1 MRLWRVLSERRIL
14 RQSRRRCFHR
24 APLSHSPKKN
34 LRTLWS
40 NPLYPDALIALILPA
55 STMPSDLVLAE
66 RYIASNGDLTQIA
79 NQPWDD
85 SVKSLTRR
93 ASDQAR
99 CIVRA
104 GGLRERDAGC
114 PRLVRKFR
122 LVIPSVSFWER
133 VVSGWSSR
141 AASREECRIEPSKRL
156 VFSSDGG

>member
-1 MRLWRVLSERRIL
+1 MRFPETPHKPSPPCDPSREGLLSTSAKTLPAARL
-14 RQSRRRCFHR
+14 SPRRRMRAGCSIAFRRRVWTKIFHSVTSGNGT
-24 APLSHSPKKN
+24 ADLFPLLCRWFSFLN
-34 LRTLWS
+34 
-40 NPLYPDALIALILPA
+40 Y
-55 STMPSDLVLAE
+55 
-66 RYIASNGDLTQIA
+66 
-79 NQPWDD
+79 
-85 SVKSLTRR
+85 LTRR

-104 GGLRERDAGC
+104 GGLREIEAGG

-122 LVIPSVSFWER
+122 LVVDATPSAFWER

>member
-1 MRLWRVLSERRIL
+1 VHFVEWLLDISPNDAREVYPIGHSYAWNSEPGR
-14 RQSRRRCFHR
+14 
-24 APLSHSPKKN
+24 N
-34 LRTLWS
+34 
-40 NPLYPDALIALILPA
+40 
-55 STMPSDLVLAE
+55 V
-66 RYIASNGDLTQIA
+66 
-79 NQPWDD
+79 NQQ
-85 SVKSLTRR
+85 LTRR

-104 GGLRERDAGC
+104 GGLREMDAG

-122 LVIPSVSFWER
+122 LVVHATPSAFWER